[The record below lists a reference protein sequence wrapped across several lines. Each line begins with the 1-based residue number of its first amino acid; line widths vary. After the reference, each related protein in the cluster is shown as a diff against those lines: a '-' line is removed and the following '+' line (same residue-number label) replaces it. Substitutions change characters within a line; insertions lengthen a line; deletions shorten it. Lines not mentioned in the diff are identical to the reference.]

1 MKREILFTIIFSFLV
16 FFANQ
21 GFSQTSISGI
31 INSYAAVDSIY
42 PTKDTIKVVDAS
54 AFSVDDTVMIYQA
67 KGAEPIT
74 DTTLQPYNFGNVR
87 TSGINETGKYEIILV
102 KEIKVDTVIFK
113 ASLNND
119 YDTDDLV
126 QLIRVPSYRSA
137 NVDEELTCQAWED
150 SIGGVLALMVSDT
163 LFLNADINVTGK
175 GFKGAAPFL
184 YDEGSFGSNCASGDS
199 ALYESYYFNESANTV
214 SAGFKG
220 EGIAKFDT
228 TYRKGLG
235 RWANG
240 GGGGNARFSG
250 GGGGGNDGNGGYG
263 GEEDTVICTYRP
275 AYETNPDHGGYWN
288 TLGGSD
294 GFGLWQL
301 NNDTTIFMGGGGGSG
316 TYTSGLSA
324 SSGAN
329 GGGIVIIM
337 AKVVKSNG
345 SEIIANGETVSYIAD
360 ASGAGGGAGGTVVFD
375 VDSAIGS
382 LSVFTN
388 GGDGGRVQYDGKS
401 GPGGGGGGGIIFF
414 NDQPDNVTDEFYG
427 GAAGYIQELWPV
439 IERHDAAPGQEG
451 SVMQTIKVPLTGFLF
466 NSITSDQQV
475 CMNNAPDLI
484 SGSEPRGGNGIFTF
498 QWQDSP
504 DGSAWSPAPGV
515 ATERDYQPPA
525 LSDTIYYKRIV
536 TSGSIVDEG
545 NQVEIIVHD
554 YIEANLIFMPQ
565 DSVICIGNEVDTIK
579 GTEVVLGSGGDNI
592 SYKYIWEYSFNSTS
606 WVTETGTEDTIYM
619 HGTIADTTYVRRRVI
634 SGACEDTAS
643 LYNPI
648 IGLPQ
653 ISNNILSDDQE
664 ICYEQIPDE
673 IIGGEPQDGDGSY
686 TIYWEKKTESL
697 NWSDVVDS
705 TRYNFAPAELLETT
719 YYRRIV
725 ESDDCF
731 NVSDSIKINVLPLIE
746 NNSIVTESLI
756 YTCYNI
762 PPQLINGSTPTGG
775 DDPNYEYQWQ
785 ESLDGL
791 SWTNIA
797 STNVEDYQA
806 DALIVKTYFRRLVS
820 SGQNGCCTSITDTI
834 EVDIYPLPEATIAD
848 IVDTICSGDEIILDF
863 TITNGQIPYTLTY
876 NDGETDFPV
885 ADISTE
891 NYLHYKNPETT
902 LESKVFDYTIV
913 SVVDDNGCM
922 ATEKTGLT
930 KITVYGL
937 PVSDAGI
944 DDENCLLS
952 YQLSATPSLGTGIW
966 TQVNE
971 TGTTDFNDETS
982 ATTIISVDVAGNYIY
997 EWKETNWECPDSNT
1011 VEIALYQKPFNVKV
1025 SPDDTTLFFVD
1036 ELKLKGSYKNPDN
1049 FEVITTWEILTGSAD
1064 GITNVE
1070 HDSVITFTSL
1080 NDLGEEKIIIT
1091 WTVEKGE
1098 GEDACPDTIITIPV
1112 KMKELFTPTGFTPNG
1127 DGVNDY
1133 LKFNGVENSDENEL
1147 IIYNRW
1153 GTEVYRKPNFSN
1165 EIGWDG
1171 KNKNGNDL
1179 PEDTYYYIL
1188 MVTDDGVS
1196 ETYKGFIVIKRF

>member
-1 MKREILFTIIFSFLV
+1 MKREILFTVIFSFLV

-42 PTKDTIKVVDAS
+42 PTKDTIEVANAS
-54 AFSVDDTVMIYQA
+54 ALFSADDTVMIYQA

-74 DTTLQPYNFGNVR
+74 DTTFQPYNFGNVR
-87 TSGINETGKYEIILV
+87 TSGINEAGKYEIILV
-102 KEIKVDTVIFK
+102 KEIKEDTVIFK

-119 YDTDDLV
+119 YNTDDLV
-126 QLIRVPSYRSA
+126 QLIRVPSYKSA
-137 NVDEELTCQAWED
+137 NVNSELTCEAWEG

-163 LFLNADINVTGK
+163 LFVNADINVTGK
-175 GFKGAAPFL
+175 GFRGATPF
-184 YDEGSFGSNCASGDS
+184 ESNGNCASSDS
-199 ALYESYYFNESANTV
+199 ALYESYYFNESADMV

-263 GEEDTVICTYRP
+263 GEEDTVICTDRP
-275 AYETNPDHGGYWN
+275 AYETNPDHGVYWN
-288 TLGGSD
+288 TLGGND
-294 GFGLWQL
+294 GFGLYQL

-316 TYTSGLSA
+316 TYTGELSA
-324 SSGAN
+324 SSGGN

-345 SEIIANGETVSYIAD
+345 SEIIANGETVSDIAD

-375 VDSAIGS
+375 VDSVIGS
-382 LSVFTN
+382 LSVSTN
-388 GGDGGRVQYDGKS
+388 GGDGGRVQYHGKS

-414 NDQPDNVTDEFYG
+414 NDQPDNVAEECNG
-427 GAAGYIQELWPV
+427 GAAGYVQELWPV
-439 IERHDAAPGQEG
+439 IERHDAAPGQLG

-475 CMNNAPDLI
+475 CMDDVPDLI
-484 SGSEPRGGNGIFTF
+484 SGSEPRGGTGVFDY
-498 QWQDSP
+498 QWQQRKSIFDP
-504 DGSAWSPAPGV
+504 WVDTAVTTRDLQPV
-515 ATERDYQPPA
+515 ALTDTTYYQ
-525 LSDTIYYKRIV
+525 RIV
-536 TSGSIVDEG
+536 TSVSGTIVDKG
-545 NQVEIIVHD
+545 NDVQIIVHD

-565 DSVICIGNEVDTIK
+565 DSVICIGNEVDTIT

-592 SYKYIWEYSFNSTS
+592 SYKYIWEYSFNSTD
-606 WVTETGTEDTIYM
+606 WITETDTEDTIYM
-619 HGTIADTTYVRRRVI
+619 HGIIADTTYVRRRVI

-653 ISNNILSDDQE
+653 ISNNILSADQE
-664 ICYEQIPDE
+664 ICIGQVPDE

-686 TIYWEKKTESL
+686 TIRWEKKTESL
-697 NWSDVVDS
+697 NWSDVADS
-705 TRYNFAPAELLETT
+705 TRNNFAPAELLETT
-719 YYRRIV
+719 YYRRTV

-731 NVSDSIKINVLPLIE
+731 DVSDSVKINVLVPISNDFIDTTL
-746 NNSIVTESLI
+746 LI
-756 YTCYNI
+756 YTCYNTS
-762 PPQLINGSTPTGG
+762 PQLINGSTPTGG

-834 EVDIYPLPEATIAD
+834 EVDIYPLPEASIAD
-848 IVDTICSGDEIILDF
+848 VVDTICSGDEITLDF
-863 TITNGQIPYTLTY
+863 NIDSGKLPYDLIYNNGENDFNETSN
-876 NDGETDFPV
+876 NDGLYNVILT
-885 ADISTE
+885 
-891 NYLHYKNPETT
+891 PETT
-902 LESKVFDYTIV
+902 QESKVYDYTIV
-913 SVVDDNGCM
+913 SVVDDNGCE

-937 PVSDAGI
+937 PVSDAGV

-952 YQLSATPSLGTGIW
+952 YQLSAIPSLGTGIW
-966 TQVNE
+966 TQLSGTGNTVFENE
-971 TGTTDFNDETS
+971 TLATS
-982 ATTIISVDVAGNYIY
+982 NLTVDLAGEYVYN
-997 EWKETNWECPDSNT
+997 WKETNWECPNSNT

-1036 ELKLKGSYKNPDN
+1036 ELDLEGFYENPDN
-1049 FEVITTWEILTGSAD
+1049 FEVATTWNIEVGSGDISPSANES
-1064 GITNVE
+1064 IVTL
-1070 HDSVITFTSL
+1070 TSL

-1098 GEDACPDTIITIPV
+1098 GEGACPDTIVTISV

-1133 LKFNGVENSDENEL
+1133 LIFNGIENSDEHKV
-1147 IIYNRW
+1147 IIFNRW
-1153 GTEVYRKPNFSN
+1153 GTEVYSAKNFSN

-1171 KNKNGNDL
+1171 KNKDGKDL
-1179 PEDTYYYIL
+1179 PEDTYYYIIT
-1188 MVTDDGVS
+1188 VTDDGVS
-1196 ETYKGFIVIKRF
+1196 ETHKGFIVIKRF